1 MTLPSYRT
9 IDQSEA
15 VHKPITPPGT
25 PPLQLAFKNVFLKPI
40 KELGVLSTSCR
51 GLCAPLG
58 ALQNTLHF
66 SSPQPGVSRS
76 ALLRVGQQTQVLVQ
90 DQLN

>member
-40 KELGVLSTSCR
+40 RELGVLSTS
-51 GLCAPLG
+51 LCALLG